1 MLSNPGTPVT
11 PTSHAARGDSTQPS
25 SPMTDADQDIKM
37 ATVNGKNGAQDKEEQ
52 SATAVEDEED
62 MDVKAKALMHLL
74 NTSEVFVA
82 IMAEKMKKQQ
92 EEAKLA
98 AAKQQQQKGDIGA
111 SKKASTQTIK
121 RETRA
126 NAKSKDTTELVGEA
140 EHNDGSA
147 TRPKRGRGRKA
158 APATK
163 GGTISSYFKKADVNV
178 DEAKSTTVQE
188 ALEHAADEFEANPT
202 VLGEQEL
209 VATQQPAP
217 VTGGKMRKY
226 QLEGLEWMKS
236 LWMNGLCG
244 ILADEMGLGKTVQA
258 ISLIAF
264 FKEHNVSGPFLIAA
278 PLSTVSNWVDE
289 FARWTPGIRT
299 VLYHGSKDQRAELRR
314 KFMNMRNQKDADF
327 PVVCTSYEICMNDRK
342 FLAQYQWRYII
353 VDEGHRLK
361 NMNCRLIKELLSYNS
376 ANRLLITG
384 TPLQNNITELWSLLH
399 FLLPEIFN
407 DLNSFQNWFDF
418 SSVLDNN
425 GQTDLIERRKRTLVS
440 TMHSILKPFLLR
452 RVKTDVETAL
462 PKKREYILYAPL
474 TAEQKDLYRE
484 ILNGTG
490 RQYLEGKATERLMA
504 QSGTT
509 LRSSSRKR
517 SAESSGSSTPK
528 KSLRSSRE
536 STPGSRASSVRRR
549 KAPQTYK
556 EITDR
561 EFNAKLRNLEQGI
574 EEDLEIESIDE
585 SEQEELERA
594 NTIKLAKREIAQ
606 KKMQNPVMQA
616 RLACNSPHNFYWP
629 WGDDPAAIDESV
641 ITASGK
647 MLLLDRLIPSLL
659 RKGHKILIFSQ
670 FKTQLDIL
678 QDWATHLRS
687 WNCCR
692 IDGAI
697 SQADRQA
704 QIKAFNTDKD
714 HKIFLLSTRAG
725 GQGINLVA
733 ADTVILYD
741 SDWNPQQ
748 DLQAQDRAH
757 RIGQTKP
764 VIVYRLATKGTVE
777 QTLLEKAD
785 SKRRLERLVIQK
797 GKFKSLLSETS
808 RDDIDELKLALGEDE
823 FERFE
828 AGADSSSILSD
839 EDLRILTDRS
849 EEAYL
854 RAEKGLEAAGRA
866 FKAVETKRD
875 STGLM
880 EQLTAK

>member
-1 MLSNPGTPVT
+1 MSNPYT
-11 PTSHAARGDSTQPS
+11 PTSLTSSHGDNTMRQNSTQPS
-25 SPMTDADQDIKM
+25 SPTVDVDQDVKM
-37 ATVNGKNGAQDKEEQ
+37 ANGIGNAGQ
-52 SATAVEDEED
+52 VESEED

-92 EEAKLA
+92 EEARLA
-98 AAKQQQQKGDIGA
+98 AAKKHEQQQKEQAGEPE
-111 SKKASTQTIK
+111 KKESAQPT
-121 RETRA
+121 RRGTRA
-126 NAKSKDTTELVGEA
+126 SARQEVTEEKDDKKEEPTKS
-140 EHNDGSA
+140 
-147 TRPKRGRGRKA
+147 KRGRGRKA
-158 APATK
+158 APAK
-163 GGTISSYFKKADVNV
+163 GNAISNYFKKAEVNV
-178 DEAKSTTVQE
+178 DEAKNTSVQE
-188 ALEHAADEFEANPT
+188 ALEHAADKFEEEPT
-202 VLGEQEL
+202 VLGGQEL

-226 QLEGLEWMKS
+226 QLEGLEWLKS

-264 FKEHNVSGPFLIAA
+264 FKEHNVSGPFLISA

-289 FARWTPGIRT
+289 FARWTPGIKT
-299 VLYHGSKDQRAELRR
+299 VLYHGSKDERANLRK
-314 KFMNMRNQKDADF
+314 KFMNMRAQKSPDF

-361 NMNCRLIKELLSYNS
+361 NMNCRLIKELMSYNS
-376 ANRLLITG
+376 ANRLLISG

-425 GQTDLIERRKRTLVS
+425 GQTDMIERQKRTLVS

-462 PKKREYILYAPL
+462 PKKREYVLYAPL
-474 TAEQKDLYRE
+474 TTEQKDLYRE

-490 RQYLEGKATERLMA
+490 RQYLEEKATERLMA
-504 QSGTT
+504 KNEKA
-509 LRSSSRKR
+509 LRAGSRKR
-517 SAESSGSSTPK
+517 SASNSGVSTPN
-528 KSLRSSRE
+528 KSLRSSRD

-556 EITDR
+556 DISDR
-561 EFNAKLRNLEQGI
+561 EFNSKLRNLELGI
-574 EEDLEIESIDE
+574 EDESEAESIDE
-585 SEQEELERA
+585 FEQEEVERA

-606 KKMQNPVMQA
+606 KKMQNPIMQA

-629 WGDDPAAIDESV
+629 WTDADSQLDETLV
-641 ITASGK
+641 TASGK

-687 WNCCR
+687 WNVCR

-697 SQADRQA
+697 SQADRQS
-704 QIKAFNTDKD
+704 QIRSFNTDKEF
-714 HKIFLLSTRAG
+714 KIFLLSTRAG
-725 GQGINLVA
+725 GQGINLTA
-733 ADTVILYD
+733 ADTVILFD

-797 GKFKSLLSETS
+797 GKFKSLLAES
-808 RDDIDELKLALGEDE
+808 RDDVDELKRALGEDE
-823 FERFE
+823 FEAFE
-828 AGADSSSILSD
+828 ASVSAKEPESILSD

-849 EEAYL
+849 EEAYS
-854 RAEKGLEAAGRA
+854 RAEKGLESGGSGKA
-866 FKAVETKRD
+866 FKAVETRRD
-875 STGLM
+875 GGGLM
-880 EQLTAK
+880 ETLERK